1 MKNGIQQTIG
11 VIKSLY
17 RTTKQRLL
25 LFVSEQFRKTEKTT
39 KDVNLKYNFNMKD
52 FFTESGRIMEN
63 RQRLREIYDQ
73 YKRLE
78 NYYPIFLAYLATI
91 GLFIFDIISFAIIK
105 NNNPIFISLT
115 TITTISIIYV
125 CYLIWIF
132 FKGNSWTHDYLPKD
146 VCDEYD
152 SDVLEKYPNF
162 KKGDDDFN
170 NEILKL
176 YRTDLDDFVLK
187 NYKTYEGKTM
197 KLKNIWIPMI
207 FSILLLSINFI
218 TYKTIT
224 MGKLNEKPDA
234 RVTVENID
242 KTKSLFTDIETDRIR
257 EIVREEIRKS
267 NTPEGKAVSLFE
279 NLDSMNV
286 KNKRKPTR

>member
-1 MKNGIQQTIG
+1 MKKQNRLQQVLNAIALPFR
-11 VIKSLY
+11 SLKNIVL
-17 RTTKQRLL
+17 RATTFSTL
-25 LFVSEQFRKTEKTT
+25 VSGQFKKTEKAAE
-39 KDVNLKYNFNMKD
+39 DVNLKYNFNMED
-52 FFTESGRIMEN
+52 FFTESGRIVEN

-78 NYYPIFLAYLATI
+78 NYYPIFLAYLAAI
-91 GLFIFDIISFAIIK
+91 GLFIFDMISFAIIK

-152 SDVLEKYPNF
+152 SDVLEKYPNL

-176 YRTDLDDFVLK
+176 YRTDLDGFVLK

-197 KLKNIWIPMI
+197 KLKNIWIPMV

-234 RVTVENID
+234 RVTVESID

-267 NTPEGKAVSLFE
+267 STPEGRCDTLFE
-279 NLDSMNV
+279 NLI
-286 KNKRKPTR
+286 KKK